1 MCLLN
6 FADVLHGVYCS
17 GKILLWFSGGMAG
30 DGFVVKT
37 NRCFEMAGEW
47 HFTWIWWIIIC
58 LF

>member
-47 HFTWIWWIIIC
+47 HFT
-58 LF
+58 